1 MKKTIYILY
10 VLLIFAV
17 VGCVN
22 DLDMTPIG
30 EETVDVT
37 VPEEDGDGVYGNV
50 PVVDF
55 GDALTRSTL
64 TFDYITRTLLFSWEM
79 GDLVGVF
86 PVQDDNSSLQIAYK
100 VNEKISAHRARFTQ
114 VDQDAQPDT
123 DIKTGDL
130 FVSYKPAKDNYDGN
144 SSTIPV
150 SFANQYQENPVNMK
164 SYLDTLKVNKGE
176 GKYYKA
182 SEEMAS
188 KHLPK
193 YDFQVSAGAA
203 PRDNHL
209 VFDYTRLS
217 SFVRLYL
224 KVKEEATYDSIII
237 LNKDADFFIDGTMDI
252 SKNVSSEA
260 FKPKTKLHYVTLRL
274 GEKTTDE
281 NGVTKYAG
289 FSIWN
294 DHQTED
300 DEKKCALWSATKQ
313 AGYIVAYMAF
323 VPIQLKYLANGCTL
337 YLLGHD
343 KSGNK
348 KYYRAKQPLSKYNLE
363 QNKIQQWAPSENS
376 EDEPIEVIPVE
387 VEEWKADM
395 EFSNEGTGTEE
406 W

>member
-37 VPEEDGDGVYGNV
+37 VPEEDGDGVYGNA

-64 TFDYITRTLLFSWEM
+64 TFDYKTRTLLFSWEM

-86 PVQDDNSSLQIAYK
+86 PDREDNHKSQIVYT
-100 VNEKISAHRARFTQ
+100 VNEMISAHRARFTQ
-114 VDQDAQPDT
+114 KDNAVSPE
-123 DIKTGDL
+123 IKTGNL
-130 FVSYKPAKDNYDGN
+130 FVSYKPATENYEGK
-144 SSTIPV
+144 SSEIPF

-164 SYLDTLKVNKGE
+164 SYWDTLQVNGE
-176 GKYYKA
+176 GKYYKE
-182 SEEMAS
+182 SEKMAS

-260 FKPKTKLHYVTLRL
+260 FTPKTKLHYVTLRL
-274 GEKTTDE
+274 GEKTVVD
-281 NGVTKYAG
+281 GVTKYDG
-289 FSIWN
+289 FRIWN

-300 DEKKCALWSATKQ
+300 DENKCALWSAEKE

-323 VPIQLKYLANGCTL
+323 VPIQLKNLKGCTL

-343 KSGNK
+343 DSGNK
-348 KYYRAKQPLSKYNLE
+348 KYYRAKTTLSKYNLE
-363 QNKIQQWAPSENS
+363 QNKIQQWAPSEHS
-376 EDEPIEVIPVE
+376 VDEPIEVIPVE

>member
-1 MKKTIYILY
+1 MKKTIYILC

-22 DLDMTPIG
+22 DLDITPIG

-64 TFDYITRTLLFSWEM
+64 TFDYNTRTLLFSWVM

-86 PVQDDNSSLQIAYK
+86 PDREDNHNSQIEYT
-100 VNEKISAHRARFTQ
+100 VNEMISAHRARFTQ
-114 VDQDAQPDT
+114 VDQDAQPD
-123 DIKTGDL
+123 INTGDK
-130 FVSYKPAKDNYDGN
+130 FVSYKPATENYEGN
-144 SSTIPV
+144 STEIPF

-164 SYLDTLKVNKGE
+164 SYWDTLQVNGE
-176 GKYYKA
+176 GKYYKE
-182 SEEMAS
+182 SEKMAS

-224 KVKEEATYDSIII
+224 KVTEQATYDSIII

-260 FKPKTKLHYVTLRL
+260 FTPKTKLHYVTLRL

-294 DHQTED
+294 DHEAEE
-300 DEKKCALWSATKQ
+300 DEKKCALWSAEKE

-323 VPIQLKYLANGCTL
+323 VPIQLKNLKGCTL

-348 KYYRAKQPLSKYNLE
+348 KYYRAKTTLSKYNLE
-363 QNKIQQWAPSENS
+363 QNKIQQWAPSEHS
-376 EDEPIEVIPVE
+376 VDEPIEVIPVE

>member
-37 VPEEDGDGVYGNV
+37 VPEEDGDGVYGNA

-64 TFDYITRTLLFSWEM
+64 TFDYKTRTLLFSWVM

-86 PVQDDNSSLQIAYK
+86 PDREDNRNSQIEYT
-100 VNEKISAHRARFTQ
+100 VNEIISAHRARFTQ
-114 VDQDAQPDT
+114 VDQDAQPDS
-123 DIKTGDL
+123 INKGEQ
-130 FVSYKPAKDNYDGN
+130 FVSYKPATENYEGK
-144 SSTIPV
+144 SSEIPF

-188 KHLPK
+188 IHLPK
-193 YDFQVSAGAA
+193 YDYQVSSGAA

-224 KVKEEATYDSIII
+224 KVKEQATYDSIII

-252 SKNVSSEA
+252 SKNVSSAA
-260 FKPKTKLHYVTLRL
+260 FTPKTKLHYVTLRL
-274 GEKTTDE
+274 GEKTVE

-289 FSIWN
+289 FRIWN

-300 DEKKCALWSATKQ
+300 DENKCALWSAEKN

-323 VPIQLKYLANGCTL
+323 VPIQLKNLANGCTL

-348 KYYRAKQPLSKYNLE
+348 KYYRAKTTLSKYNLE
-363 QNKIQQWAPSENS
+363 QNKIQQWAPSEHS
-376 EDEPIEVIPVE
+376 VDEPIEVIPVE

>member
-37 VPEEDGDGVYGNV
+37 VPEEDGDGVYGNA

-64 TFDYITRTLLFSWEM
+64 TFDYNTRTLLFSWVM

-86 PVQDDNSSLQIAYK
+86 PVQDDNSKSQIVYT
-100 VNEKISAHRARFTQ
+100 VNEMISAHRARFTQ
-114 VDQDAQPDT
+114 VDQDAQPDS
-123 DIKTGDL
+123 INKGDL

-144 SSTIPV
+144 SSTIPF

-164 SYLDTLKVNKGE
+164 SYWDSLKVSSIGE
-176 GKYYKA
+176 GKYYKE
-182 SEEMAS
+182 SEKMAS
-188 KHLPK
+188 SHLPE

-224 KVKEEATYDSIII
+224 KVTEQATYDSIII

-260 FKPKTKLHYVTLRL
+260 FTPKTKLHYVTLRL
-274 GEKTTDE
+274 GKKTVVD
-281 NGVTKYAG
+281 GVTKYAG
-289 FSIWN
+289 FKIWN
-294 DHQTED
+294 DQN
-300 DEKKCALWSATKQ
+300 DEKKCALWSATKE

-323 VPIQLKYLANGCTL
+323 VPIQLKNLANGCTL

-343 KSGNK
+343 DHNNK
-348 KYYRAKQPLSKYNLE
+348 KYYRATTTLSKYNLE

-376 EDEPIEVIPVE
+376 VDEPIEVIPVE

>member
-1 MKKTIYILY
+1 MKKTIYILC

-22 DLDMTPIG
+22 DLDITPIG

-37 VPEEDGDGVYGNV
+37 VPEEDGDGVYGNA

-64 TFDYITRTLLFSWEM
+64 TFDYNTRTLLFSWVM

-86 PVQDDNSSLQIAYK
+86 PDREDNHKSQIVYT
-100 VNEKISAHRARFTQ
+100 VNEMISAHRARFTQ
-114 VDQDAQPDT
+114 KDNAVSPE
-123 DIKTGDL
+123 IKTGNL
-130 FVSYKPAKDNYDGN
+130 FVSYKPAKEKYEGK
-144 SSTIPV
+144 STEIPF

-164 SYLDTLKVNKGE
+164 SYWDSLQVSSIGE
-176 GKYYKA
+176 GKYYKE
-182 SEEMAS
+182 SEKMAS
-188 KHLPK
+188 IHLPE

-260 FKPKTKLHYVTLRL
+260 FTPKTTLHYVTLRL

-281 NGVTKYAG
+281 NGVTEYAG
-289 FSIWN
+289 FEIWN
-294 DHQTED
+294 DNKAPKIED
-300 DEKKCALWSATKQ
+300 QCALWSAEKN

-323 VPIQLKYLANGCTL
+323 VPIQLKNLANGCTL

-348 KYYRAKQPLSKYNLE
+348 KYYRAKTTLSKYNLE
-363 QNKIQQWAPSENS
+363 QNKIQQWAPSEHS
-376 EDEPIEVIPVE
+376 VDEPIEVIPVE

>member
-37 VPEEDGDGVYGNV
+37 VPEEDGDGVYGNA

-64 TFDYITRTLLFSWEM
+64 TFDYNTRTLLFSWEIN
-79 GDLVGVF
+79 DLVGVF
-86 PVQDDNSSLQIAYK
+86 PDREDNHNSQIEYT
-100 VNEKISAHRARFTQ
+100 VNEIISAHRARFTQ
-114 VDQDAQPDT
+114 VDQDAQPDN
-123 DIKTGDL
+123 INKGEQ
-130 FVSYKPAKDNYDGN
+130 FVSYKPAKENYEGK
-144 SSTIPV
+144 SSEIPF

-188 KHLPK
+188 IHLPK
-193 YDFQVSAGAA
+193 YDYQVSSGAA

-252 SKNVSSEA
+252 SKNVSSKA
-260 FKPKTKLHYVTLRL
+260 FTPKTKLHYVTLRL
-274 GEKTTDE
+274 GEKTVE

-289 FSIWN
+289 FRIWN

-300 DEKKCALWSATKQ
+300 DENKCALWSATKN

-323 VPIQLKYLANGCTL
+323 VPIQLKNLANGCTL

-343 KSGNK
+343 DSGNK
-348 KYYRAKQPLSKYNLE
+348 KYYRAKTPLYKYNLE
-363 QNKIQQWAPSENS
+363 QNKIQQWAPSEHS
-376 EDEPIEVIPVE
+376 VDEPIEVIPVE

>member
-37 VPEEDGDGVYGNV
+37 VPEEDGDGVYGNA

-64 TFDYITRTLLFSWEM
+64 TFDYKTRTLLFSWVM

-86 PVQDDNSSLQIAYK
+86 PVQDDNSKSQIVYT
-100 VNEKISAHRARFTQ
+100 VNEMISAHRARFTQ
-114 VDQDAQPDT
+114 KDNAVSPE
-123 DIKTGDL
+123 IKTGNL
-130 FVSYKPAKDNYDGN
+130 FVSYKPATENYEGK
-144 SSTIPV
+144 STEIPF

-164 SYLDTLKVNKGE
+164 SYWDTLQVNKGE
-176 GKYYKA
+176 GKYYKE
-182 SEEMAS
+182 SEKMAS
-188 KHLPK
+188 KHLPE

-260 FKPKTKLHYVTLRL
+260 FTPKTKLHYVTLRL
-274 GEKTTDE
+274 GEKTVE

-289 FSIWN
+289 FRIWN
-294 DHQTED
+294 DQN
-300 DEKKCALWSATKQ
+300 DEKKCALWSAEKE

-323 VPIQLKYLANGCTL
+323 VPIQLKDLANGCTL

-343 KSGNK
+343 DSGNK
-348 KYYRAKQPLSKYNLE
+348 KYYRAKTPLSKYNLE
-363 QNKIQQWAPSENS
+363 QNKIQQWAPSEHS
-376 EDEPIEVIPVE
+376 VDEPIEVIPVE

>member
-1 MKKTIYILY
+1 MKKPIYILY

-37 VPEEDGDGVYGNV
+37 VPEEDGDGVYGNA

-64 TFDYITRTLLFSWEM
+64 TFDYNTRTLLFSWVM

-86 PVQDDNSSLQIAYK
+86 PDRGDNSKSQIAYT
-100 VNEKISAHRARFTQ
+100 VNEMISAHRARFTQ
-114 VDQDAQPDT
+114 VDNAVSPEIT
-123 DIKTGDL
+123 TGKQ
-130 FVSYKPAKDNYDGN
+130 FVSYKPAKDNYERK
-144 SSTIPV
+144 SSEIPF

-164 SYLDTLKVNKGE
+164 SYWDTLQAKPPIGE
-176 GKYYKA
+176 GKYYKE
-182 SEEMAS
+182 SEKMAS
-188 KHLPK
+188 SHLPK

-224 KVKEEATYDSIII
+224 KVTEEATYDSIII

-260 FKPKTKLHYVTLRL
+260 FTPKTKLHYVTLRL
-274 GEKTTDE
+274 GEKTVVD
-281 NGVTKYAG
+281 GVTKYDG

-300 DEKKCALWSATKQ
+300 DENKCTLWSATKN

-323 VPIQLKYLANGCTL
+323 VPIQLKNLANGCTL

-363 QNKIQQWAPSENS
+363 QNKIQQWAPSEHS
-376 EDEPIEVIPVE
+376 VDEPIEVIPVE

>member
-37 VPEEDGDGVYGNV
+37 VPEEDGDGVYGNA

-64 TFDYITRTLLFSWEM
+64 TFDYNTRTLLFSWEM
-79 GDLVGVF
+79 DDLVGVF
-86 PVQDDNSSLQIAYK
+86 PVQDDNSRLQIAYK
-100 VNEKISAHRARFTQ
+100 VNEMISAHRARFTQ
-114 VDQDAQPDT
+114 KDNAVSPE
-123 DIKTGDL
+123 IKTGNL
-130 FVSYKPAKDNYDGN
+130 FVSYKPAKEKYEGK
-144 SSTIPV
+144 STEIPF

-164 SYLDTLKVNKGE
+164 SYWDTLQVNGE
-176 GKYYKA
+176 GKYYKE
-182 SEEMAS
+182 SEKMAS
-188 KHLPK
+188 KHLPE
-193 YDFQVSAGAA
+193 YDFQVSSGAA

-252 SKNVSSEA
+252 SKNVSSKA
-260 FKPKTKLHYVTLRL
+260 FTPTTTLHYVTLRL

-294 DHQTED
+294 DNLTQIN
-300 DEKKCALWSATKQ
+300 EKKCALWSAEKE

-323 VPIQLKYLANGCTL
+323 VPIQLKNLKGCTL

-343 KSGNK
+343 DSGNK
-348 KYYRAKQPLSKYNLE
+348 KYYRATKTLSKYNLE

-376 EDEPIEVIPVE
+376 VDEPIEVIPVE

>member
-1 MKKTIYILY
+1 MKKTIYILC

-37 VPEEDGDGVYGNV
+37 VPEEDGDGVYGNA
-50 PVVDF
+50 PMVDF
-55 GDALTRSTL
+55 CDALTRSTL
-64 TFDYITRTLLFSWEM
+64 TFDYNTRTLLFSWVM

-86 PVQDDNSSLQIAYK
+86 PVQDDNSKSQIVYT
-100 VNEKISAHRARFTQ
+100 VNEMISAHRARFTQ
-114 VDQDAQPDT
+114 KDNAVSPE
-123 DIKTGDL
+123 IKTGNL
-130 FVSYKPAKDNYDGN
+130 FVSYKPAKEKYEGK
-144 SSTIPV
+144 STEIPF

-188 KHLPK
+188 IHLPK
-193 YDFQVSAGAA
+193 YDYQVSSGAA

-224 KVKEEATYDSIII
+224 KVTEQATYDSIII

-252 SKNVSSEA
+252 SKNVSTKA
-260 FKPKTKLHYVTLRL
+260 FTPTTTLHYVTLRL
-274 GEKTTDE
+274 GKKTVVD
-281 NGVTKYAG
+281 GVTKYDG

-300 DEKKCALWSATKQ
+300 DENKCTLWSATKN

-323 VPIQLKYLANGCTL
+323 VPIQLKNLKGCTL

-343 KSGNK
+343 DHNNK
-348 KYYRAKQPLSKYNLE
+348 KYYRATKPLSKYNLE

-376 EDEPIEVIPVE
+376 VDEPIEVIPVE

>member
-64 TFDYITRTLLFSWEM
+64 TFDYKTRTLLFSWVM

-86 PVQDDNSSLQIAYK
+86 PVQDDNSKSQIVYT
-100 VNEKISAHRARFTQ
+100 VNEMISAHRARFTQ
-114 VDQDAQPDT
+114 VDNAVSPEIT
-123 DIKTGDL
+123 TGKQ
-130 FVSYKPAKDNYDGN
+130 FVSYKPAKDNYERK
-144 SSTIPV
+144 SSEIPF

-164 SYLDTLKVNKGE
+164 SYWDSLQVSSIGE
-176 GKYYKA
+176 GKYYKE
-182 SEEMAS
+182 SEKMAS
-188 KHLPK
+188 RHLPE
-193 YDFQVSAGAA
+193 YDFQVSSGAA

-260 FKPKTKLHYVTLRL
+260 FTPKTKLHYVTLRL

-323 VPIQLKYLANGCTL
+323 VPIQLKNLANGCTL
-337 YLLGHD
+337 YILGHD

-348 KYYRAKQPLSKYNLE
+348 KYYRAKTTLSKYNLE

-376 EDEPIEVIPVE
+376 VDEPIEVIPVE

>member
-37 VPEEDGDGVYGNV
+37 VPEEDGDGVYGNA

-64 TFDYITRTLLFSWEM
+64 TFDYNTRTLLFSWVM

-86 PVQDDNSSLQIAYK
+86 PDREDNHKSQIVYT
-100 VNEKISAHRARFTQ
+100 VNEMISAHRARFTQ
-114 VDQDAQPDT
+114 KDNAVSPE
-123 DIKTGDL
+123 IKTGNL
-130 FVSYKPAKDNYDGN
+130 FVSYKPATENYEGK
-144 SSTIPV
+144 STEIPF

-164 SYLDTLKVNKGE
+164 SYWDSLQVSSIGE
-176 GKYYKA
+176 GKYYKE
-182 SEEMAS
+182 SEKMAS
-188 KHLPK
+188 IHLPE

-260 FKPKTKLHYVTLRL
+260 FTPKTKLHYVTLRL

-294 DHQTED
+294 DNLTQIN
-300 DEKKCALWSATKQ
+300 EKKCALWSAEKE

-323 VPIQLKYLANGCTL
+323 VPIQLKNLANGCTL

-343 KSGNK
+343 NSGNK
-348 KYYRAKQPLSKYNLE
+348 KYYRAKTTLSKYNLE

-376 EDEPIEVIPVE
+376 VDDPIEVIPVE

>member
-37 VPEEDGDGVYGNV
+37 VPEEDGDGVYGNA

-64 TFDYITRTLLFSWEM
+64 TFDYNTRTLLFSWVM

-86 PVQDDNSSLQIAYK
+86 PVQDDNSKSQIVYT
-100 VNEKISAHRARFTQ
+100 VNEMISAHRARFTQ
-114 VDQDAQPDT
+114 VDNAVSPEIT
-123 DIKTGDL
+123 TGKQ
-130 FVSYKPAKDNYDGN
+130 FVSYKPAKDNYERK
-144 SSTIPV
+144 SSEIPF

-164 SYLDTLKVNKGE
+164 SYWDSLQVSSIGE
-176 GKYYKA
+176 GKYYKE
-182 SEEMAS
+182 SEKMAS

-193 YDFQVSAGAA
+193 YDYQVSAGAA

-252 SKNVSSEA
+252 SKNVSFEA
-260 FKPKTKLHYVTLRL
+260 FTPKTKLHYVTLRL
-274 GEKTTDE
+274 GKKTVVD
-281 NGVTKYAG
+281 GVTKYDG

-323 VPIQLKYLANGCTL
+323 VPIQLKNLANGCTL

-343 KSGNK
+343 DSGNK
-348 KYYRAKQPLSKYNLE
+348 KYYRATKPLSKYNLE
-363 QNKIQQWAPSENS
+363 QNKIQQWAPSEHS
-376 EDEPIEVIPVE
+376 VDEPIEVIPVE

>member
-37 VPEEDGDGVYGNV
+37 VPEEDGDGVYGNA

-64 TFDYITRTLLFSWEM
+64 TFDYKTRTLLFSWEIN
-79 GDLVGVF
+79 DLVGVF
-86 PVQDDNSSLQIAYK
+86 PVQDDNSKSQIAYT
-100 VNEKISAHRARFTQ
+100 VNEMISAHRARFTQ
-114 VDQDAQPDT
+114 VDQGTQPDN
-123 DIKTGDL
+123 INKGEQ
-130 FVSYKPAKDNYDGN
+130 FVSYKPATENYEGN
-144 SSTIPV
+144 STEIPF

-164 SYLDTLKVNKGE
+164 SYWDTLQVNGE
-176 GKYYKA
+176 GKYYKE
-182 SEEMAS
+182 SEKMAS

-237 LNKDADFFIDGTMDI
+237 LNKDANFFIDGTMDI
-252 SKNVSSEA
+252 SKNVSSAA
-260 FKPKTKLHYVTLRL
+260 FTPKTKLHYVTLRL
-274 GEKTTDE
+274 GEKTVE

-289 FSIWN
+289 FRIWN
-294 DHQTED
+294 DNKAPKIEEQ
-300 DEKKCALWSATKQ
+300 CALWSATKN

-323 VPIQLKYLANGCTL
+323 VPIQLKDLANGCTL

-348 KYYRAKQPLSKYNLE
+348 KYYRATKPLSKYNLE

-376 EDEPIEVIPVE
+376 VDEPIEVIPVE

>member
-1 MKKTIYILY
+1 MKKTIYILC

-37 VPEEDGDGVYGNV
+37 VPEEDGDGVYGNA

-64 TFDYITRTLLFSWEM
+64 TFDYITRTLLFSWEIN
-79 GDLVGVF
+79 DLVGVF
-86 PVQDDNSSLQIAYK
+86 PVQDDNSKSQIVYT
-100 VNEKISAHRARFTQ
+100 VNEMISAHRARFTQ
-114 VDQDAQPDT
+114 KDNAVSPV
-123 DIKTGDL
+123 KTGDL

-144 SSTIPV
+144 SSTIPF

-164 SYLDTLKVNKGE
+164 SYLDTLKATPSIGE
-176 GKYYKA
+176 GKYYKE
-182 SEEMAS
+182 SEKMAS
-188 KHLPK
+188 SHLPE

-224 KVKEEATYDSIII
+224 KVKEQATYDSIII

-260 FKPKTKLHYVTLRL
+260 FTPKTKLHYVTLRL
-274 GEKTTDE
+274 GKKTVK
-281 NGVTKYAG
+281 NGVTEYAG

-323 VPIQLKYLANGCTL
+323 VPIQLKNLANGCTL

-348 KYYRAKQPLSKYNLE
+348 KYYRAKTTLSKYNLE
-363 QNKIQQWAPSENS
+363 QNKIQQWAPSEHS
-376 EDEPIEVIPVE
+376 VDEPIEVVPVE

>member
-37 VPEEDGDGVYGNV
+37 VPEEDGDGVYGNA

-64 TFDYITRTLLFSWEM
+64 TFDYNTRTLLFSWEM

-86 PVQDDNSSLQIAYK
+86 PVQDDNSKSQIAYT
-100 VNEKISAHRARFTQ
+100 VNEMISAHRARFTQ
-114 VDQDAQPDT
+114 VDNAVSPEIT
-123 DIKTGDL
+123 TGKQ
-130 FVSYKPAKDNYDGN
+130 FVSYKPAKDNYERK
-144 SSTIPV
+144 SSEIPF

-164 SYLDTLKVNKGE
+164 SYWDTLQVNKGE
-176 GKYYKA
+176 GKYYKE
-182 SEEMAS
+182 SEKMAS
-188 KHLPK
+188 NHLPE
-193 YDFQVSAGAA
+193 YDFQVSSGAA

-260 FKPKTKLHYVTLRL
+260 FTPKTKLHYVTLRL

-294 DHQTED
+294 DNLTQIN
-300 DEKKCALWSATKQ
+300 EKKCALWSAEKE

-323 VPIQLKYLANGCTL
+323 VPIQLKNLANGCTL

-348 KYYRAKQPLSKYNLE
+348 KYYRATKPLSKYNLE
-363 QNKIQQWAPSENS
+363 QNKIQQWAPSEHS
-376 EDEPIEVIPVE
+376 VDEPIEVIPVE

>member
-64 TFDYITRTLLFSWEM
+64 TFDYNTRTLLFSWEM
-79 GDLVGVF
+79 DDLVGVF
-86 PVQDDNSSLQIAYK
+86 PVQDDNSRLQIAYK
-100 VNEKISAHRARFTQ
+100 VNEIISAHRARFTQ
-114 VDQDAQPDT
+114 KDNAVSPV
-123 DIKTGDL
+123 KTGDL
-130 FVSYKPAKDNYDGN
+130 FVSYKPAKENYEGK
-144 SSTIPV
+144 SSEIPF

-188 KHLPK
+188 IHLPE
-193 YDFQVSAGAA
+193 YDFQVSSGAA

-224 KVKEEATYDSIII
+224 KVTEEATYDSIII

-252 SKNVSSEA
+252 SKNVSSKA
-260 FKPKTKLHYVTLRL
+260 FTPKTKLHYVTLRL
-274 GEKTTDE
+274 GEKTVE

-289 FSIWN
+289 FKIWN
-294 DHQTED
+294 DQN
-300 DEKKCALWSATKQ
+300 DEKKCALWSAEKE

-323 VPIQLKYLANGCTL
+323 VPIQLKNLANGCTL

-348 KYYRAKQPLSKYNLE
+348 KYYRAKTTLSKYNLE

-376 EDEPIEVIPVE
+376 VDEPIEVIPVE

>member
-1 MKKTIYILY
+1 MKKTIYILC

-37 VPEEDGDGVYGNV
+37 VPEEDGDGVYGNA

-64 TFDYITRTLLFSWEM
+64 TFDYKTRTLLFSWVM

-86 PVQDDNSSLQIAYK
+86 PVQDDNSKSQIVYT
-100 VNEKISAHRARFTQ
+100 VNEMISAHRARFTQ
-114 VDQDAQPDT
+114 VDQDAQPDS
-123 DIKTGDL
+123 INKGEQ
-130 FVSYKPAKDNYDGN
+130 FVSYKPATENYEGK
-144 SSTIPV
+144 STEIPF

-164 SYLDTLKVNKGE
+164 SYLDTLKVNKRE
-176 GKYYKA
+176 GKYYKE
-182 SEEMAS
+182 SEKMAS
-188 KHLPK
+188 NHLPE

-260 FKPKTKLHYVTLRL
+260 FTPKTKLHYVTLRL

-281 NGVTKYAG
+281 NGVTEYAG
-289 FSIWN
+289 FEIWN
-294 DHQTED
+294 DNKAPKIED
-300 DEKKCALWSATKQ
+300 QCALWSATKQ

-323 VPIQLKYLANGCTL
+323 VPIQLKNLANGCTL

-348 KYYRAKQPLSKYNLE
+348 KYYRAKTTLSKYNLE
-363 QNKIQQWAPSENS
+363 QNKIQQWAPSEHS
-376 EDEPIEVIPVE
+376 VDEPIEVIPVE

>member
-37 VPEEDGDGVYGNV
+37 VPEEDGDGVYGNA

-64 TFDYITRTLLFSWEM
+64 TFDYNTRTLLFSWEID
-79 GDLVGVF
+79 DLVGVF
-86 PVQDDNSSLQIAYK
+86 PVQDDNSKSQIVYT
-100 VNEKISAHRARFTQ
+100 VNEMISAHRARFTQ
-114 VDQDAQPDT
+114 KDNAVSPE
-123 DIKTGDL
+123 IKTGNL
-130 FVSYKPAKDNYDGN
+130 FVSYKPAKDNYERK
-144 SSTIPV
+144 SSEIPF

-164 SYLDTLKVNKGE
+164 SYWDSLQVSSIGE
-176 GKYYKA
+176 GKYYKE
-182 SEEMAS
+182 SEKMAS
-188 KHLPK
+188 SHLPE
-193 YDFQVSAGAA
+193 YDFQVSSGAA

-260 FKPKTKLHYVTLRL
+260 FTPKTKLHYVTLRL
-274 GEKTTDE
+274 GKKTTDE
-281 NGVTKYAG
+281 NGVTEYAG
-289 FSIWN
+289 FKIWN
-294 DHQTED
+294 DQN
-300 DEKKCALWSATKQ
+300 DEKKCALWSATKE

-323 VPIQLKYLANGCTL
+323 VPIQLKNLANGCTL

-348 KYYRAKQPLSKYNLE
+348 KYYRAKTTLSKYNLE
-363 QNKIQQWAPSENS
+363 QNKIQQWAPSEHS
-376 EDEPIEVIPVE
+376 VDEPIEVIPVE

>member
-22 DLDMTPIG
+22 DLDITPIG

-37 VPEEDGDGVYGNV
+37 VPEEDGDGVYGNA

-64 TFDYITRTLLFSWEM
+64 TFDYNTRTLLFSWEM
-79 GDLVGVF
+79 DDLVGVF
-86 PVQDDNSSLQIAYK
+86 PVQDDNSKSQIVYT
-100 VNEKISAHRARFTQ
+100 VNEMISAHRARFTQ
-114 VDQDAQPDT
+114 KDNSVSPE
-123 DIKTGDL
+123 IKTGNL
-130 FVSYKPAKDNYDGN
+130 FVSYKPATENYEGK
-144 SSTIPV
+144 STEIPF

-188 KHLPK
+188 IHLPK
-193 YDFQVSAGAA
+193 YDYQVSSGAA

-260 FKPKTKLHYVTLRL
+260 FTPKTKLHYVTLRL
-274 GEKTTDE
+274 GKKTVK
-281 NGVTKYAG
+281 NGVTEYAG
-289 FSIWN
+289 FRIWN

-300 DEKKCALWSATKQ
+300 DENKCALWSATKN

-323 VPIQLKYLANGCTL
+323 VPIQLKNLANGCTL

-343 KSGNK
+343 DSGNK
-348 KYYRAKQPLSKYNLE
+348 KYYRAKTTLSKYNLE
-363 QNKIQQWAPSENS
+363 QNKIQQWAPSEHS
-376 EDEPIEVIPVE
+376 VDEPIEVIPVE

>member
-1 MKKTIYILY
+1 MKKPIYILY

-37 VPEEDGDGVYGNV
+37 VPEEDGDGVYGNA

-64 TFDYITRTLLFSWEM
+64 TFDYNTRTLLFSWVM

-86 PVQDDNSSLQIAYK
+86 PDRGDNSKSQIAYT
-100 VNEKISAHRARFTQ
+100 VNEMISAHRARFTQ
-114 VDQDAQPDT
+114 VDQGTQPDT

-130 FVSYKPAKDNYDGN
+130 FVSYKPAKDKYDGN
-144 SSTIPV
+144 SSEIPF

-188 KHLPK
+188 IHLPK
-193 YDFQVSAGAA
+193 YDYQVSSGAA

-224 KVKEEATYDSIII
+224 KVTEEATYDSIII

-252 SKNVSSEA
+252 SKNVSSKA
-260 FKPKTKLHYVTLRL
+260 FTPKTKLHYVTLRL
-274 GEKTTDE
+274 GKKTVK
-281 NGVTKYAG
+281 NGVTEYAG
-289 FSIWN
+289 FKIWN
-294 DHQTED
+294 DNRTQIN
-300 DEKKCALWSATKQ
+300 EKKCALWSAEKE

-323 VPIQLKYLANGCTL
+323 VPIQLKNLANGCTL

-343 KSGNK
+343 DHNNK
-348 KYYRAKQPLSKYNLE
+348 KYYRATKPLSKYNLE

-376 EDEPIEVIPVE
+376 VDDPIEVIPVE

>member
-37 VPEEDGDGVYGNV
+37 VPEEDGDGVYGNA

-64 TFDYITRTLLFSWEM
+64 TFDYNTRTLLFSWEM
-79 GDLVGVF
+79 DDLVGVF
-86 PVQDDNSSLQIAYK
+86 PVQDDNSKSQIVYT
-100 VNEKISAHRARFTQ
+100 VNEMISAHRARFTQ

-130 FVSYKPAKDNYDGN
+130 FVSYKPATENYEGN
-144 SSTIPV
+144 SSEIPF

-164 SYLDTLKVNKGE
+164 SYWDNLKENGE
-176 GKYYKA
+176 GTDYKE
-182 SEEMAS
+182 SEKMAS
-188 KHLPK
+188 SHLPK

-224 KVKEEATYDSIII
+224 KVTEEATYDSIII

-252 SKNVSSEA
+252 SKNVSSAA
-260 FKPKTKLHYVTLRL
+260 FTPKTKLHYVTLRL
-274 GEKTTDE
+274 GKKTVK
-281 NGVTKYAG
+281 NGVTEYAG

-294 DHQTED
+294 DNLTQN
-300 DEKKCALWSATKQ
+300 DEKKCALWSATKN

-323 VPIQLKYLANGCTL
+323 VPIQLKNLANGCTL

-348 KYYRAKQPLSKYNLE
+348 KYYRAKTTLSKYNLE
-363 QNKIQQWAPSENS
+363 QNKIQQWAPSEHS
-376 EDEPIEVIPVE
+376 VDEPIEVIPVE

>member
-1 MKKTIYILY
+1 MKKTIYILC

-55 GDALTRSTL
+55 DDALTRSTL
-64 TFDYITRTLLFSWEM
+64 TFDYKTRTLLFSWVM

-86 PVQDDNSSLQIAYK
+86 PDREDNRNSQIEYT
-100 VNEKISAHRARFTQ
+100 VNEIISAHRARFTQ
-114 VDQDAQPDT
+114 VDQDAQPDN
-123 DIKTGDL
+123 INKGEQ
-130 FVSYKPAKDNYDGN
+130 FVSYKPATENYEGN
-144 SSTIPV
+144 STEIPV

-164 SYLDTLKVNKGE
+164 SYWDTLQVNGE
-176 GKYYKA
+176 GKYYKE
-182 SEEMAS
+182 SEKMAS

-260 FKPKTKLHYVTLRL
+260 FTPKTKLHYVTLRL

-289 FSIWN
+289 FEIWN
-294 DHQTED
+294 DNKAPKIENQ
-300 DEKKCALWSATKQ
+300 CALWSATKN

-323 VPIQLKYLANGCTL
+323 VPIQLKNLANGCTL

-348 KYYRAKQPLSKYNLE
+348 KYYRAKTTLSKYNLE
-363 QNKIQQWAPSENS
+363 QNKIQQWAPSEHS
-376 EDEPIEVIPVE
+376 VDEPIEVIPVE

>member
-1 MKKTIYILY
+1 MKKPIYILY

-37 VPEEDGDGVYGNV
+37 VPEENGDGVYGNA

-55 GDALTRSTL
+55 GDSLTRSTL
-64 TFDYITRTLLFSWEM
+64 TFDYNTRTLLFSWEM

-86 PVQDDNSSLQIAYK
+86 PDREDNHKSQIVYT
-100 VNEKISAHRARFTQ
+100 VNEMISAHRARFTQ
-114 VDQDAQPDT
+114 KDNAVSPV
-123 DIKTGDL
+123 KTGDL

-144 SSTIPV
+144 SSTIPF

-164 SYLDTLKVNKGE
+164 SYWDTLQAKPPIGE
-176 GKYYKA
+176 GKYYKE
-182 SEEMAS
+182 SEKMAS
-188 KHLPK
+188 SHLPK

-224 KVKEEATYDSIII
+224 KVTEEATYDSIII

-260 FKPKTKLHYVTLRL
+260 FTPKTKLHYVTLRL
-274 GEKTTDE
+274 GEKTVK
-281 NGVTKYAG
+281 NGVTEYAG
-289 FSIWN
+289 FKIWN
-294 DHQTED
+294 DQN
-300 DEKKCALWSATKQ
+300 DEKKCALWSATKN

-323 VPIQLKYLANGCTL
+323 VPIQLKNLANGCTL

-363 QNKIQQWAPSENS
+363 QNKIQQWAPSEHS
-376 EDEPIEVIPVE
+376 VDEPIEVIPVE

>member
-37 VPEEDGDGVYGNV
+37 VPEEDGDGVYGNA

-64 TFDYITRTLLFSWEM
+64 TFDYNTRTLLFSWEM

-86 PVQDDNSSLQIAYK
+86 PDREDNHKSQIVYT
-100 VNEKISAHRARFTQ
+100 VNEMISAHRARFTQ
-114 VDQDAQPDT
+114 KDNAVSPE
-123 DIKTGDL
+123 IKTGNL
-130 FVSYKPAKDNYDGN
+130 FVSYKPAKENYEGK
-144 SSTIPV
+144 SSEIPF

-164 SYLDTLKVNKGE
+164 SYWDTLQVNPPIGE
-176 GKYYKA
+176 GKYYKE
-182 SEEMAS
+182 SEKMAS

-260 FKPKTKLHYVTLRL
+260 FTPKTKLHYVTLRL
-274 GEKTTDE
+274 GKKTVK
-281 NGVTKYAG
+281 NGVTEYAG
-289 FSIWN
+289 FKIWN
-294 DHQTED
+294 DNKAPKIED
-300 DEKKCALWSATKQ
+300 QCALWSAEKK

-376 EDEPIEVIPVE
+376 VDEPIEVIPVE

>member
-37 VPEEDGDGVYGNV
+37 VPEEDGDGVYGNA

-64 TFDYITRTLLFSWEM
+64 TFDYNTRTLLFSWVM

-86 PVQDDNSSLQIAYK
+86 PIRDDNSKSQIAYT
-100 VNEKISAHRARFTQ
+100 VNEMISAHRARFTQ
-114 VDQDAQPDT
+114 ADQGTQPDN
-123 DIKTGDL
+123 INKGDQ
-130 FVSYKPAKDNYDGN
+130 FVSYKPATENYEGK
-144 SSTIPV
+144 STEIPF

-188 KHLPK
+188 RHLPE

-260 FKPKTKLHYVTLRL
+260 FTPKTTLHYVTLRL

-294 DHQTED
+294 DNLTQIN
-300 DEKKCALWSATKQ
+300 EKKCALWSAEKE

-323 VPIQLKYLANGCTL
+323 VPIQLKNLANGCTL

-363 QNKIQQWAPSENS
+363 QNKIQQWAPSEHS
-376 EDEPIEVIPVE
+376 VDEPIEVIPVE

>member
-37 VPEEDGDGVYGNV
+37 VPEEDGDGVYGNA

-64 TFDYITRTLLFSWEM
+64 TFDYKTRTLLFSWVM

-86 PVQDDNSSLQIAYK
+86 PVQDDNSKSQIVYT
-100 VNEKISAHRARFTQ
+100 VNEMISAHRARFTQ
-114 VDQDAQPDT
+114 VDQDAQPDS
-123 DIKTGDL
+123 INKGEQ
-130 FVSYKPAKDNYDGN
+130 FVSYKPATENYEGK
-144 SSTIPV
+144 SSEIPF

-164 SYLDTLKVNKGE
+164 SYWDTLKVNKGE
-176 GKYYKA
+176 GKYYKE
-182 SEEMAS
+182 SEKMAS

-193 YDFQVSAGAA
+193 YDFQVSSGAA

-252 SKNVSSEA
+252 SKNVSSAA
-260 FKPKTKLHYVTLRL
+260 FTPKTKLHYVTLRL
-274 GEKTTDE
+274 GEKTVE

-289 FSIWN
+289 FRIWN
-294 DHQTED
+294 DNKAPKIED
-300 DEKKCALWSATKQ
+300 QCALWSATKN

-323 VPIQLKYLANGCTL
+323 VPIQLKNLANGCTL

-343 KSGNK
+343 DSGNK
-348 KYYRAKQPLSKYNLE
+348 KYYRAKTTLSKYNLE
-363 QNKIQQWAPSENS
+363 QNKIQQWAPSEHS
-376 EDEPIEVIPVE
+376 VDEPIEVIPVE

>member
-1 MKKTIYILY
+1 M
-10 VLLIFAV
+10 
-17 VGCVN
+17 
-22 DLDMTPIG
+22 
-30 EETVDVT
+30 DVT
-37 VPEEDGDGVYGNV
+37 VPEEDGDGVYGNA

-64 TFDYITRTLLFSWEM
+64 TFDYNTRTLLFSWVM

-86 PVQDDNSSLQIAYK
+86 PVQDDNSKSQIVYT
-100 VNEKISAHRARFTQ
+100 VNEMISAHRARFTQ
-114 VDQDAQPDT
+114 KDNAVSPE
-123 DIKTGDL
+123 IKTGNL
-130 FVSYKPAKDNYDGN
+130 FVSYKPAKEKYEGK
-144 SSTIPV
+144 SSEIPF

-188 KHLPK
+188 IHLPK
-193 YDFQVSAGAA
+193 YDYQVSSGAA

-224 KVKEEATYDSIII
+224 KVTEEATYDSIII

-252 SKNVSSEA
+252 SKNVSSAA
-260 FKPKTKLHYVTLRL
+260 FTPKTKLHYVTLRL
-274 GEKTTDE
+274 GKKTVK
-281 NGVTKYAG
+281 NGVTEYTG
-289 FSIWN
+289 FEIWN
-294 DHQTED
+294 DNKAPKIED
-300 DEKKCALWSATKQ
+300 QCALWSAEKK

-323 VPIQLKYLANGCTL
+323 VPIQLKNLANGCTL

-376 EDEPIEVIPVE
+376 VDDPIEVIPVE

>member
-1 MKKTIYILY
+1 MKKPIYILY

-37 VPEEDGDGVYGNV
+37 VPEEDGDGVYGNA

-55 GDALTRSTL
+55 CDALTRSTL
-64 TFDYITRTLLFSWEM
+64 TFDYNTRTLLFSWVM

-86 PVQDDNSSLQIAYK
+86 PVQDDNSKSQIVYT
-100 VNEKISAHRARFTQ
+100 VNEMISAHRARFTQ
-114 VDQDAQPDT
+114 KDNAVSPE
-123 DIKTGDL
+123 IKTGNL
-130 FVSYKPAKDNYDGN
+130 FVSYKPAKEKYEGK
-144 SSTIPV
+144 STEIPF

-188 KHLPK
+188 IHLPK
-193 YDFQVSAGAA
+193 YDYQVSSGAA

-224 KVKEEATYDSIII
+224 KVTEQATYDSIII

-252 SKNVSSEA
+252 SKNVSSKA
-260 FKPKTKLHYVTLRL
+260 FTPTTTLHYVTLRL
-274 GEKTTDE
+274 GKKTVVD
-281 NGVTKYAG
+281 GVTKYDG

-300 DEKKCALWSATKQ
+300 DENKCTLWSATKN

-323 VPIQLKYLANGCTL
+323 VPIQLKNLKGCTL

-343 KSGNK
+343 DHNNK
-348 KYYRAKQPLSKYNLE
+348 KYYRATKPLSKYNLE

-376 EDEPIEVIPVE
+376 VDEPIEVIPVE

>member
-1 MKKTIYILY
+1 MKKTIYILC

-37 VPEEDGDGVYGNV
+37 VPEEDADGVYGNA

-64 TFDYITRTLLFSWEM
+64 TFDYNTRTLLFSWVM

-86 PVQDDNSSLQIAYK
+86 PVQDDNSKSQIAYT
-100 VNEKISAHRARFTQ
+100 VNEMISAHRARFTQ
-114 VDQDAQPDT
+114 KDNTVSPE
-123 DIKTGDL
+123 IKTGNL
-130 FVSYKPAKDNYDGN
+130 FVSYKPVKDNYEGK
-144 SSTIPV
+144 SSEIPF

-164 SYLDTLKVNKGE
+164 SYWDTLQAKPPIGE
-176 GKYYKA
+176 GKYYKE
-182 SEEMAS
+182 SEKMAS
-188 KHLPK
+188 SHLPE

-260 FKPKTKLHYVTLRL
+260 FTPKTTLHYVTLRL
-274 GEKTTDE
+274 GKKTVK
-281 NGVTKYAG
+281 NGVTEYAG
-289 FSIWN
+289 FKIWN
-294 DHQTED
+294 DHEAKED
-300 DEKKCALWSATKQ
+300 ENKCTLWSAEKE

-323 VPIQLKYLANGCTL
+323 VPIQLKNLANGCTL

-348 KYYRAKQPLSKYNLE
+348 KYYRAKTTLSKYNLE

-376 EDEPIEVIPVE
+376 VDEPIEVIPVE

>member
-50 PVVDF
+50 PVVDL

-64 TFDYITRTLLFSWEM
+64 TFDYKTRTLLFSWVM

-86 PVQDDNSSLQIAYK
+86 PVQDDNSKSQIVYT
-100 VNEKISAHRARFTQ
+100 VNEMISAHRARFTQ
-114 VDQDAQPDT
+114 KDNAVSPE
-123 DIKTGDL
+123 IKTGNL
-130 FVSYKPAKDNYDGN
+130 FVSYKPATENYEGK
-144 SSTIPV
+144 STEIPF

-164 SYLDTLKVNKGE
+164 SYWDSLQVSSIGE
-176 GKYYKA
+176 GKYYKE
-182 SEEMAS
+182 SEKMAS
-188 KHLPK
+188 KHLPE
-193 YDFQVSAGAA
+193 YDFQVSSGAA

-252 SKNVSSEA
+252 SKNVSSAA
-260 FKPKTKLHYVTLRL
+260 FTPKTKLHYVTLRL
-274 GEKTTDE
+274 GKKTVK
-281 NGVTKYAG
+281 NGVTEYAG

-294 DHQTED
+294 DHEAEE
-300 DEKKCALWSATKQ
+300 DEKKCALWSAEKE

-323 VPIQLKYLANGCTL
+323 VPIQLKNLANGCTL

-376 EDEPIEVIPVE
+376 VDEPIEVIPVE

>member
-1 MKKTIYILY
+1 
-10 VLLIFAV
+10 
-17 VGCVN
+17 
-22 DLDMTPIG
+22 
-30 EETVDVT
+30 
-37 VPEEDGDGVYGNV
+37 
-50 PVVDF
+50 
-55 GDALTRSTL
+55 
-64 TFDYITRTLLFSWEM
+64 
-79 GDLVGVF
+79 
-86 PVQDDNSSLQIAYK
+86 
-100 VNEKISAHRARFTQ
+100 
-114 VDQDAQPDT
+114 
-123 DIKTGDL
+123 
-130 FVSYKPAKDNYDGN
+130 
-144 SSTIPV
+144 
-150 SFANQYQENPVNMK
+150 MK
-164 SYLDTLKVNKGE
+164 SYWDTLQAKPPIGE
-176 GKYYKA
+176 GKYYKE
-182 SEEMAS
+182 SEKMAS
-188 KHLPK
+188 SHLPK

-252 SKNVSSEA
+252 SKNVSSKA
-260 FKPKTKLHYVTLRL
+260 FTPKTKLHYVTLRL
-274 GEKTTDE
+274 GKKTVK
-281 NGVTKYAG
+281 NGVTEYAG

-294 DHQTED
+294 DNLTQIN
-300 DEKKCALWSATKQ
+300 EKKCALWSAEKE

-323 VPIQLKYLANGCTL
+323 VPIQLKNLANGCTL

-348 KYYRAKQPLSKYNLE
+348 KYYRAKTTLSKYNLE
-363 QNKIQQWAPSENS
+363 QNKIQQWAPSEHS

>member
-1 MKKTIYILY
+1 MKKTIYILC

-37 VPEEDGDGVYGNV
+37 VPEEDGDGVYGNA

-64 TFDYITRTLLFSWEM
+64 TFDYNTRTLLFSWVM

-86 PVQDDNSSLQIAYK
+86 PVQDDNSKSQIVYT
-100 VNEKISAHRARFTQ
+100 VNEMISAHRARFTQ
-114 VDQDAQPDT
+114 KDNAVSPE
-123 DIKTGDL
+123 IKTGNL
-130 FVSYKPAKDNYDGN
+130 FVSYKPAKEKYEGK
-144 SSTIPV
+144 SSEIPF

-188 KHLPK
+188 IHLPK
-193 YDFQVSAGAA
+193 YDYQVSSGAA

-224 KVKEEATYDSIII
+224 KVTEEATYDSIII

-252 SKNVSSEA
+252 SKNVSSAA
-260 FKPKTKLHYVTLRL
+260 FTPKTKLHYVTLRL
-274 GEKTTDE
+274 GKKTVK
-281 NGVTKYAG
+281 NGVTEYTG
-289 FSIWN
+289 FEIWN
-294 DHQTED
+294 DNKAPKIED
-300 DEKKCALWSATKQ
+300 QCALWSAEKK

-323 VPIQLKYLANGCTL
+323 VPIQLKNLANGCTL

-376 EDEPIEVIPVE
+376 VDDPIEVIPVE

>member
-37 VPEEDGDGVYGNV
+37 VPEEDGDGVYGNA

-64 TFDYITRTLLFSWEM
+64 TFDYITRTLLFSWEIN
-79 GDLVGVF
+79 DLVGVF
-86 PVQDDNSSLQIAYK
+86 PDREDNHKSQIVYT
-100 VNEKISAHRARFTQ
+100 VNEMISAHRARFTQ
-114 VDQDAQPDT
+114 VDQDAQPDS
-123 DIKTGDL
+123 INKGEQ
-130 FVSYKPAKDNYDGN
+130 FVSYKPATENYEGN
-144 SSTIPV
+144 STEIPF

-164 SYLDTLKVNKGE
+164 SYWDTLQVNGE
-176 GKYYKA
+176 GKYYKE
-182 SEEMAS
+182 SEKMAS

-260 FKPKTKLHYVTLRL
+260 FTPKTKLHYVTLRL
-274 GEKTTDE
+274 GEKTVVD
-281 NGVTKYAG
+281 GVTKYDG

-323 VPIQLKYLANGCTL
+323 VPIQLKNLANGCTL

-348 KYYRAKQPLSKYNLE
+348 KYYRAKTTLSKYNLE

-376 EDEPIEVIPVE
+376 VDEPIEVVPVE

>member
-30 EETVDVT
+30 EETMDVT
-37 VPEEDGDGVYGNV
+37 VPEEDGDGVYGNA

-64 TFDYITRTLLFSWEM
+64 TFDYNTRTLLFSWEIN
-79 GDLVGVF
+79 DLVGVF
-86 PVQDDNSSLQIAYK
+86 PDREDNRNSQIEYT
-100 VNEKISAHRARFTQ
+100 VNEMISAHRARFTQ
-114 VDQDAQPDT
+114 VDQDAQPDN
-123 DIKTGDL
+123 INKGEQ
-130 FVSYKPAKDNYDGN
+130 FVSYKPAKENYEGK
-144 SSTIPV
+144 SSEIPF

-164 SYLDTLKVNKGE
+164 SYWDSLKVSSIGE
-176 GKYYKA
+176 GKYYKE
-182 SEEMAS
+182 SEKMAS
-188 KHLPK
+188 SHLPE

-252 SKNVSSEA
+252 SKNVSSES
-260 FKPKTKLHYVTLRL
+260 FTPKTKLHYVTLRL
-274 GEKTTDE
+274 GKKTVK
-281 NGVTKYAG
+281 NGVTEYAG
-289 FSIWN
+289 FKIWN
-294 DHQTED
+294 DNKASKIED
-300 DEKKCALWSATKQ
+300 QCALWSAEKK

-323 VPIQLKYLANGCTL
+323 VPIQLKNLANGCTL

-343 KSGNK
+343 NIGNK
-348 KYYRAKQPLSKYNLE
+348 KYYRAKTTLSKYNLE
-363 QNKIQQWAPSENS
+363 QNKIQQWAPSEHS
-376 EDEPIEVIPVE
+376 VDEPIEVIPVE

>member
-1 MKKTIYILY
+1 MKKPIYILY

-37 VPEEDGDGVYGNV
+37 VPEEDGDGVYGNA

-64 TFDYITRTLLFSWEM
+64 TFDYNTRTLLFSWEM

-86 PVQDDNSSLQIAYK
+86 PVQDDNSRLQIAYK
-100 VNEKISAHRARFTQ
+100 VNEMISAHRARFTQ

-123 DIKTGDL
+123 DIKTGNL
-130 FVSYKPAKDNYDGN
+130 FVSYKPAKEKYEGK
-144 SSTIPV
+144 STEIPF

-164 SYLDTLKVNKGE
+164 SYWDTLKATPSIGE
-176 GKYYKA
+176 GKYYKE
-182 SEEMAS
+182 SEKMAS
-188 KHLPK
+188 KHLPE
-193 YDFQVSAGAA
+193 YDFQVSSGAA

-252 SKNVSSEA
+252 SKNVSSKA
-260 FKPKTKLHYVTLRL
+260 FTPKTKLHYVTLRL

-289 FSIWN
+289 FKIWN
-294 DHQTED
+294 DQN
-300 DEKKCALWSATKQ
+300 DEKKCALWSATKE

-323 VPIQLKYLANGCTL
+323 VPIQLKNLANGCTL

-348 KYYRAKQPLSKYNLE
+348 KYYRAKTTLSKYNLE
-363 QNKIQQWAPSENS
+363 QNKIQQWAPSGHS
-376 EDEPIEVIPVE
+376 VDEPIEVIPVE

>member
-64 TFDYITRTLLFSWEM
+64 TFDYKTRTLLFSWEM
-79 GDLVGVF
+79 DDLVGVF
-86 PVQDDNSSLQIAYK
+86 PDREDNHNSQIEYT
-100 VNEKISAHRARFTQ
+100 VNEMISAHRARFTQ
-114 VDQDAQPDT
+114 KDNAVSPE
-123 DIKTGDL
+123 IKTGNL
-130 FVSYKPAKDNYDGN
+130 FVSYKPAKEKYEGK
-144 SSTIPV
+144 STEIPV

-164 SYLDTLKVNKGE
+164 SYWDTLQAKPPIGE
-176 GKYYKA
+176 GKYYKE
-182 SEEMAS
+182 SEKMAS
-188 KHLPK
+188 SHLPK

-224 KVKEEATYDSIII
+224 KVTEEATYDSIII

-252 SKNVSSEA
+252 SKNVSSAA
-260 FKPKTKLHYVTLRL
+260 FTPKTKLHYVTLRL
-274 GEKTTDE
+274 GKKTVVD
-281 NGVTKYAG
+281 GVTKYDG

-300 DEKKCALWSATKQ
+300 DENKCTLWSATKN

-323 VPIQLKYLANGCTL
+323 VPIQLKNLANGCTL

-348 KYYRAKQPLSKYNLE
+348 KYYRAKTTLSKYNLE
-363 QNKIQQWAPSENS
+363 QNKIQQWAPSEHS
-376 EDEPIEVIPVE
+376 VDEPIEVIPVE

>member
-37 VPEEDGDGVYGNV
+37 VPEEDGDGVYGNA

-64 TFDYITRTLLFSWEM
+64 TFDYNTRTLLFSWEM

-86 PVQDDNSSLQIAYK
+86 PDREDNHNSQIEYT
-100 VNEKISAHRARFTQ
+100 VNEMISAHRARFTQ
-114 VDQDAQPDT
+114 KDNAVSPE
-123 DIKTGDL
+123 IKTGNL
-130 FVSYKPAKDNYDGN
+130 FVSYKPAKENYDGN

-164 SYLDTLKVNKGE
+164 SYWDTLKATPSIGE
-176 GKYYKA
+176 GKYYKE
-182 SEEMAS
+182 SEKMAS
-188 KHLPK
+188 SHLPK

-224 KVKEEATYDSIII
+224 KVTEEATYDSIII

-252 SKNVSSEA
+252 SKNVSSAA
-260 FKPKTKLHYVTLRL
+260 FTPKTKLHYVTLRL

-281 NGVTKYAG
+281 NGVTEYAG

-294 DHQTED
+294 DNLTQIN
-300 DEKKCALWSATKQ
+300 EKKCALWSAEKE

-323 VPIQLKYLANGCTL
+323 VPIQLKNLANGCTL

-348 KYYRAKQPLSKYNLE
+348 KYYRATKTLSKYNLE

-376 EDEPIEVIPVE
+376 VDEPIEVIPVE